1 MKKTATLFVLC
12 LIALSAY
19 SQESRPF
26 ENEVKNLVAKD
37 SLITNRQNIILF
49 TGSSSIAYWKD
60 VQDYFPEHNVVNRG
74 FGGSTMRDLVY
85 YTPQVIIPYNPKTI
99 FIYEGD
105 NDVNAGHSLKNILAS
120 ADTVL
125 AAIRTHFPPTV
136 KVYFIAAKPSVA
148 RWHLQKQYIGYNKA
162 LKAWTKNKNNVFFV
176 DVWTPMMDK
185 NGNVRKDLFIDDNL
199 HMNKKGYAI
208 WAEVLKPYVD

>member
-1 MKKTATLFVLC
+1 MKRFSLLFVLW
-12 LIALSAY
+12 LVTLSVY

-26 ENEVKNLVAKD
+26 ENEVKNLIAKD
-37 SLITNRQNIILF
+37 SLITNRKNIILF

-60 VQDYFPEHNVVNRG
+60 VQTYFPDKNILNRG

-105 NDVNAGHSLKNILAS
+105 NDINSGHTSKDILAS

-125 AAIRTHFPPTV
+125 NAIRKHLPATV

-148 RWHLQKQYIGYNKA
+148 RWHLKDHYIAFNNA
-162 LKAWTKNKNNVFFV
+162 LKAWTKTKPNVYFI
-176 DVWTPMMDK
+176 DVWTPMMDSD
-185 NGNVRKDLFIDDNL
+185 GMVRNDLFIEDNL
-199 HMNKKGYAI
+199 HMNKTGYAI
-208 WAEVLKPYVD
+208 WFETIKPYVN